1 MSHIS
6 QGQNSRPHPKPKSY
20 FSHSLPYFS
29 KELHHSSICSGH
41 PWLLSLLYPF
51 SCSVLSNIFWL
62 LRLPSLQT
70 MPKPLL
76 FSWKD
81 YSDSLLISLRE
92 SHYLFSLTR
101 VQMILLLFCSK
112 PSSGFELT
120 QSFEALSELALF
132 FLASCL
138 LLLPTTQLI
147 PLQLH
152 TGKNHSLLFLNTSH
166 MLLLQSFCNCCS
178 LGLEWSFPRLSQL
191 ATSGPNG
198 LCSNVIFSG
207 RTIPTTPR

>member
-6 QGQNSRPHPKPKSY
+6 QGQNCPHPKPKSY
-20 FSHSLPYFS
+20 SSHGLPYFS

-81 YSDSLLISLRE
+81 YSDSLLISLLE

-101 VQMILLLFCSK
+101 VQMILPLFCSK

-120 QSFEALSELALF
+120 QSFEALSDLALF

-152 TGKNHSLLFLNTSH
+152 TGKQSLLAIFKYITHAPTIGFLQ
-166 MLLLQSFCNCCS
+166 LL
-178 LGLEWSFPRLSQL
+178 FPWPRM
-191 ATSGPNG
+191 
-198 LCSNVIFSG
+198 IFSQIVTASHL
-207 RTIPTTPR
+207 RS